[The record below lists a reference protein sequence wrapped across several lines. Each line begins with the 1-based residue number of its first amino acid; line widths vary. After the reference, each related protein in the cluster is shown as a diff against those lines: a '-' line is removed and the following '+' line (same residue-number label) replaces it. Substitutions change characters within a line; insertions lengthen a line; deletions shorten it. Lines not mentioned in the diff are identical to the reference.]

1 MLTTFTLTLAE
12 ATELLAAAKRGGVP
26 VAIERVDEPQGARD
40 YMPSLVAESKHTERS
55 KAHRTALWKLEKAV
69 QRARRAK
76 CSAREHDN

>member
-26 VAIERVDEPQGARD
+26 IAVERVDEPHGARD
-40 YMPSLVAESKHTERS
+40 YLPTIVVESKHTDRS

-69 QRARRAK
+69 LRARRAK
-76 CSAREHDN
+76 CSRSGGEA